1 MPTLHDV
8 TTRASEGSIDLVYV
22 LVGPERLLIERAVDA
37 LRAAVDDMGAPGFNV
52 DVFVGKGLEAGP
64 VISAA
69 RTLPMMADVRLVLVR
84 HVDAMTPSEQ
94 TSLADYLDD
103 PADTACVVLTAEK
116 LDGRSKLVKSAKK
129 RGFLVEAKPLRGRE
143 LREFIRAEASARD
156 HHIAPQAVETL
167 LDAVG
172 DDLAA
177 IDDSMERL
185 SLFVGAGQRID
196 AQAVMQCVTRIRVE
210 SIWSLVDAIGL
221 KDRRKGIAAAQSL
234 LDDRE
239 PPLRLLAMVARQ
251 LRIVAKMREALSEG
265 LRPQEA
271 AKRAGAPPFKA
282 SDLTESARRFTAE
295 SLGWAFAVIAETDRA
310 LKGSKRPADTI
321 FQEAVLELCADRP
334 HARARERYSPLT

>member
-1 MPTLHDV
+1 VPSLNDLTA
-8 TTRASEGSIDLVYV
+8 RASKGSLDYVYV
-22 LVGPERLLIERAVDA
+22 LVGTERLLVERAVGA
-37 LRAAVDDMGAPGFNV
+37 LRAAVDAMGVPGFNL
-52 DVFVGKGLEAGP
+52 DVFDGKGLDATH

-69 RTLPMMADVRLVLVR
+69 RTLPMMAEMRFVLVR
-84 HVDAMTPSEQ
+84 HVDAMTPTEQ
-94 TSLADYLDD
+94 THLAAYLDD
-103 PADTACVVLTAEK
+103 PSDSTCLVLTATK
-116 LDGRSKLVKSAKK
+116 LDGRAKLAKTAKK
-129 RGFLVEAKPLRGRE
+129 KGYLVETKPLRGRE
-143 LREFIRAEASARD
+143 LREFVRAEAVARG
-156 HHIAPQAVETL
+156 HKIVPQAIETL

-177 IDDSMERL
+177 IDDALERL

-196 AQAVMQCVTRIRVE
+196 AEAVTMCVTRIRVD

-251 LRIVAKMREALSEG
+251 LRMVARMREALSEG

-295 SLGWAFAVIAETDRA
+295 SLGDAFALIAETDRA
-310 LKGSKRPADTI
+310 LKSSKRPPDVI
-321 FQEAVLELCADRP
+321 LQSAVLELCADP
-334 HARARERYSPLT
+334 C

>member
-1 MPTLHDV
+1 VPTLHDV
-8 TTRASEGSIDLVYV
+8 TTRARKGSLDPVYV
-22 LVGPERLLIERAVDA
+22 LVGTERLLVERAVDA
-37 LRAAVDDMGAPGFNV
+37 VRQAVDEMGAPGFNV
-52 DVFVGKGLEAGP
+52 EIFDGKGLEAARA
-64 VISAA
+64 ISAA
-69 RTLPMMADVRLVLVR
+69 RTLPMMADKRLVLVR
-84 HVDAMTPSEQ
+84 HVDAMTPTEQ

-103 PADTACVVLTAEK
+103 PCDTACFVMTADK
-116 LDGRSKLVKSAKK
+116 LDGRAKLAKTAKK
-129 RGFLVEAKPLRGRE
+129 KGYLVDAKPLRGRE
-143 LREFIRAEASARD
+143 LREFIRGEASARG
-156 HHIAPQAVETL
+156 HNIAPRAIETL

-177 IDDSMERL
+177 IDDAMERL

-196 AQAVMQCVTRIRVE
+196 ADAVMQCVTRIRVE

-251 LRIVAKMREALSEG
+251 LRIVARMREALSEG

-282 SDLTESARRFTAE
+282 GDLTESARRFTAD
-295 SLGWAFAVIAETDRA
+295 SLGDAFALIAETDRA
-310 LKGSKRPADTI
+310 LKGSKRPPDVI
-321 FQEAVLELCADRP
+321 LQNAVLELCADR
-334 HARARERYSPLT
+334 R

>member
-1 MPTLHDV
+1 MPSLNDV
-8 TTRASEGSIDLVYV
+8 VKRASNGLLEPVYV
-22 LVGPERLLIERAVDA
+22 LVGTERLLIERAVDA
-37 LRAAVDDMGAPGFNV
+37 VRSAVDSMGAPGFNV
-52 DVFVGKGLEAGP
+52 EVFDGKGLDAAR

-69 RTLPMMADVRLVLVR
+69 RTLPMMADTRFVLLR
-84 HVDAMTPSEQ
+84 HVDAMTPTEQ
-94 TSLADYLDD
+94 TNLAEYLDD
-103 PADTACVVLTAEK
+103 PSDTTCFIVTAAK
-116 LDGRSKLVKSAKK
+116 LDGRGKLAKAAKK
-129 RGFLVEAKPLRGRE
+129 KGYLVEAKPLRGRE
-143 LREFIRAEASARD
+143 LREFIRAEATARE
-156 HHIAPQAVETL
+156 HNIAPQAIEAL

-177 IDDSMERL
+177 IDDAMERL

-196 AQAVMQCVTRIRVE
+196 AEAVMACVTRIRVE

-251 LRIVAKMREALSEG
+251 LRIVARMREALSEG

-282 SDLTESARRFTAE
+282 GDLTESARRFTAD
-295 SLGWAFAVIAETDRA
+295 SLGEAFALIAETDRA
-310 LKGSKRPADTI
+310 LKSSKRPPDVI
-321 FQEAVLELCADRP
+321 LQDAVLELCADHR
-334 HARARERYSPLT
+334 

>member
-1 MPTLHDV
+1 MPTINDV
-8 TTRASEGSIDLVYV
+8 TKRASKGSLDPVYV

-37 LRAAVDDMGAPGFNV
+37 VRKAVDSMGAPGFNV
-52 DVFVGKGLEAGP
+52 ELFDGKGLDAAP

-69 RTLPMMADVRLVLVR
+69 RTLPMMADMRLVLVR
-84 HVDAMTPSEQ
+84 HVDAMTPTEQ
-94 TSLADYLDD
+94 TNLAEYLDD
-103 PADTACVVLTAEK
+103 PCDTTCFVLTAAK
-116 LDGRSKLVKSAKK
+116 LDGRAKLAKTAKK
-129 RGFLVEAKPLRGRE
+129 KGYLVEAKAFRGRE
-143 LREFIRAEASARD
+143 LREFIRAEATARE
-156 HHIAPQAVETL
+156 HNIAPQAIEAL

-177 IDDSMERL
+177 IDDAIERL

-196 AQAVMQCVTRIRVE
+196 AEAVMMCVTRIRVE

-221 KDRRKGIAAAQSL
+221 KDRRKGITAAQSL

-251 LRIVAKMREALSEG
+251 LRIVARMREALSEG

-282 SDLTESARRFTAE
+282 ADLTESARRFTAD
-295 SLGWAFAVIAETDRA
+295 SLGQAFALIAETDRA
-310 LKGSKRPADTI
+310 LKSSKRPSDVI
-321 FQEAVLELCADRP
+321 LQDAVLALCAD
-334 HARARERYSPLT
+334 HH

>member
-1 MPTLHDV
+1 MPSLNDV
-8 TTRASEGSIDLVYV
+8 TTRASKGSLDPVYV
-22 LVGPERLLIERAVDA
+22 LVGTERLLIERVVDAVRKAVDS
-37 LRAAVDDMGAPGFNV
+37 MGAPGFNIE
-52 DVFVGKGLEAGP
+52 VFDGKGLDAAR

-69 RTLPMMADVRLVLVR
+69 RTLPMMADTRFVLLR
-84 HVDAMTPSEQ
+84 HVDAMTPTEQ
-94 TSLADYLDD
+94 TNLAEYLDD
-103 PADTACVVLTAEK
+103 PSDTTCFIVTAAK
-116 LDGRSKLVKSAKK
+116 LDGRGKLAKAAKK
-129 RGFLVEAKPLRGRE
+129 KGYLVEAKPLRGRE
-143 LREFIRAEASARD
+143 LREFIRAEATARE
-156 HHIAPQAVETL
+156 HNIAPQAIEAL

-177 IDDSMERL
+177 IDDAMERL

-196 AQAVMQCVTRIRVE
+196 AEAVMACVTRIRVE

-251 LRIVAKMREALSEG
+251 LRIVARMREALSEG

-282 SDLTESARRFTAE
+282 GDLTESARRFTAD
-295 SLGWAFAVIAETDRA
+295 SLGEAFALIAETDRA
-310 LKGSKRPADTI
+310 LKSSKRPPDVI
-321 FQEAVLELCADRP
+321 LQDAVLELCADHR
-334 HARARERYSPLT
+334 

>member
-1 MPTLHDV
+1 VPSLNDV
-8 TTRASEGSIDLVYV
+8 TKRASKGSLDPVYV
-22 LVGPERLLIERAVDA
+22 LVGTERLLIERAVDTV
-37 LRAAVDDMGAPGFNV
+37 RKAVDSMGVPGFNV
-52 DVFVGKGLEAGP
+52 EVFDGKGLDAAR

-69 RTLPMMADVRLVLVR
+69 RTLPMMADTRLVLLR
-84 HVDAMTPSEQ
+84 HVDAMTPTEQ
-94 TSLADYLDD
+94 TNLAEYLDD
-103 PADTACVVLTAEK
+103 PSDSTCFLATATK
-116 LDGRSKLVKSAKK
+116 LDGRAKLAKAAKK
-129 RGFLVEAKPLRGRE
+129 KGYLIEARPLRGAE
-143 LREFIRAEASARD
+143 LREFIRAEATARE
-156 HHIAPQAVETL
+156 HNIAPQAIEAL

-177 IDDSMERL
+177 IDDAMERL

-196 AQAVMQCVTRIRVE
+196 AEAVMMCVTRIRVE

-251 LRIVAKMREALSEG
+251 LRIVARMREALSEG

-282 SDLTESARRFTAE
+282 GDLTESARRFTAD
-295 SLGWAFAVIAETDRA
+295 SLGQAFTLIAETDRA
-310 LKGSKRPADTI
+310 LKGSKRPPDVI
-321 FQEAVLELCADRP
+321 LQDAVLELCADPR
-334 HARARERYSPLT
+334 